1 LIVRTQHLP
10 KSLILSVDRRGEAGA
25 RYDMAAEGV
34 LSVDE
39 DVVEDKGCI
48 LRLSLLLG
56 MMQSRILGAQA
67 KLEVLTCLFVV

>member
-1 LIVRTQHLP
+1 
-10 KSLILSVDRRGEAGA
+10 
-25 RYDMAAEGV
+25 MAAEGV